1 MLYESLG
8 FLPEGDDL
16 DLYEGKRPALRVK
29 DLKDC
34 AGTMVELVVRVVDA
48 RQRETYGM
56 MRSATGHGGNGGNG
70 GGGVGSG
77 PGQNDWSHDEGPGP
91 GNGDGGAG
99 RGGAK
104 YFYLFEDETGLL
116 EGIGETRCVTYGTP
130 PVCFLRGE
138 VRKDG
143 EGIAKIYNCAFLR
156 SF

>member
-1 MLYESLG
+1 
-8 FLPEGDDL
+8 
-16 DLYEGKRPALRVK
+16 
-29 DLKDC
+29 
-34 AGTMVELVVRVVDA
+34 VDV
-48 RQRETYGM
+48 
-56 MRSATGHGGNGGNG
+56 GN
-70 GGGVGSG
+70 
-77 PGQNDWSHDEGPGP
+77 
-91 GNGDGGAG
+91 G

-143 EGIAKIYNCAFLR
+143 EGISKIYDCAFLR